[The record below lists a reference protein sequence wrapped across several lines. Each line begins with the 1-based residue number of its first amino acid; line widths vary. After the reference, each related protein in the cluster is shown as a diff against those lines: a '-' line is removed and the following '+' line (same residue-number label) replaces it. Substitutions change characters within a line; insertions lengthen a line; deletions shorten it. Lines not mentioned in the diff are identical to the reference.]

1 MEEQYFCLFRKH
13 CLQMHVDEMKPA
25 DLSYPILKELCYT
38 NKRETFTI
46 LKVLAARV
54 SVFKSLEI
62 IWKGL

>member
-1 MEEQYFCLFRKH
+1 
-13 CLQMHVDEMKPA
+13 MHVDEMKPP